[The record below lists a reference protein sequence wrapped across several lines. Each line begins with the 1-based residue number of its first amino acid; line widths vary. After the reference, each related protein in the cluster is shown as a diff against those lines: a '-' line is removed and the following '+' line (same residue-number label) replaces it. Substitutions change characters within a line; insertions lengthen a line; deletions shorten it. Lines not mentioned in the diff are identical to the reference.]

1 MLCVGELIVEQNIP
15 LALALAYPVVARSR
29 VETNVSR

>member
-1 MLCVGELIVEQNIP
+1 MLCVGELIVEQNFP
-15 LALALAYPVVARSR
+15 LALLSLLGPRSR